1 VAARAMSASPRALYR
16 DLLRL
21 HAGLPPVFRELGTRV
36 LKEEW
41 RSFARAHRDG
51 KATQAHWFEFS
62 AQWLRYK
69 EAMTAGPEAAPPVEE
84 PEVLAAQL
92 SPQQRE
98 QLAKLR
104 EQARLLAAPQPGTE
118 R

>member
-1 VAARAMSASPRALYR
+1 MSVSPRALYR

-21 HAGLPPVFRELGTRV
+21 QAGLPPVFRELGTRV

-51 KATQAHWFEFS
+51 KATQAHWLEFS

-69 EAMTAGPEAAPPVEE
+69 EALTAGPAAAPPVEE

-104 EQARLLAAPQPGTE
+104 EQARLLAAPPPGTDG
-118 R
+118 